1 LSRINQGNFMSK
13 RFFYTFSNLL
23 VVCIYIL
30 VLSTDLAQA
39 QSGRRGQAPPPP
51 AQPVIE
57 PSTPKQT
64 AKPPEADSPAPIPEK
79 EPEVLARLLVTVD
92 DNKFDNLGNLA
103 NVVVST
109 CSERL
114 RQASALSVAK
124 EKPLNRKEASDKA
137 KAEEQHHVVWLH
149 LQVDQFNNSR
159 NVNLQDFQVE
169 YIVFSPKDGKIKT
182 QGKVYLRPY
191 QPKVGIGGIGVP
203 LPIPVPNSPVGV
215 PGQSSP
221 LQHSLEQAG
230 VETADRI
237 MQAFKVSPSPVIN
250 RRP

>member
-1 LSRINQGNFMSK
+1 MSK
-13 RFFYTFSNLL
+13 RFFYTISKLL
-23 VVCIYIL
+23 VLCIYIL
-30 VLSTDLAQA
+30 ALSTNLAQA
-39 QSGRRGQAPPPP
+39 QSGRRGQSPPPPPP

-57 PSTPKQT
+57 PNTPNQP
-64 AKPPEADSPAPIPEK
+64 AKAPEKETPAPVPEK

-114 RQASALSVAK
+114 RQARALSVSK

-137 KAEEQHHVVWLH
+137 KAEEQHHVVWLQ

-159 NVNLQDFQVE
+159 NVSLQDFQVE

-182 QGKVYLRPY
+182 QGRVYLRPY
-191 QPKVGIGGIGVP
+191 QPKVGVGGIGVP
-203 LPIPVPNSPVGV
+203 VPIPVPNSPVGI
-215 PGQSSP
+215 PGQPNP
-221 LQHSLEQAG
+221 LQFSLEQAG
-230 VETADRI
+230 IETADRI
-237 MQAFKVSPSPVIN
+237 MQAFKVSPPPVLN